1 MSDGWKTFIGFAC
14 VCVVYIGVIV
24 FTSIYSDRERERTI
38 EDAEQKGRFTALCE
52 DRGGVIIDDECLQK
66 DSIVKIEVK

>member
-1 MSDGWKTFIGFAC
+1 MSDGWKTFIGF
-14 VCVVYIGVIV
+14 VCIFIVYIGVIV
-24 FTSIYSDRERERTI
+24 FTSIYSDRERRSTI

-52 DRGGVIIDDECLQK
+52 ERGGVIINDECLQK

>member
-1 MSDGWKTFIGFAC
+1 MSDGWKTFIGF
-14 VCVVYIGVIV
+14 VYIFIIYIGVIV

-52 DRGGVIIDDECLQK
+52 ERGGVIINDECLQK